1 VNTLDTRG
9 SKQMLDWVTTMATR
23 NSVNV
28 SSIDCITSLTPWPVY
43 DQSVISPIAQ
53 GGRLNTTCLLKM
65 DKVVSYLTNTL
76 TSSII
81 GRPSSLVLP
90 FRLGLWCVIISSK
103 ELAHR
108 SNLISNKPVLGFNI
122 VDQTNILAVSD
133 HKEVSYKGIG
143 KEELCILTMELAS
156 LSLEREVLV
165 NSLSI
170 TKSGLANGI
179 AYWFVLD

>member
-1 VNTLDTRG
+1 
-9 SKQMLDWVTTMATR
+9 
-23 NSVNV
+23 
-28 SSIDCITSLTPWPVY
+28 
-43 DQSVISPIAQ
+43 
-53 GGRLNTTCLLKM
+53 
-65 DKVVSYLTNTL
+65 VVSYLTNTL

-108 SNLISNKPVLGFNI
+108 SNLISNEPVLGFNI
-122 VDQTNILAVSD
+122 VDQINILAVSH

-156 LSLEREVLV
+156 FSLEREVLV
-165 NSLSI
+165 NSLI
-170 TKSGLANGI
+170 
-179 AYWFVLD
+179 